1 MTAYMWSFFLAIEY
15 LCLHIVDGF
24 LLTKKKKILTFLCLN
39 YYMYY
44 KGAISIINKKDCDE
58 IFMNRMINMM
68 LESS

>member
-1 MTAYMWSFFLAIEY
+1 MFTYTEY
-15 LCLHIVDGF
+15 CPDN
-24 LLTKKKKILTFLCLN
+24 KKNKKILTFLYLN
-39 YYMYY
+39 HYMYY